1 MALNVLNMSNQ
12 VFLKD
17 DCAEVRLNII
27 KNIECVND
35 VIGFEVFSQSL
46 MPAIIELAEDS
57 KWRVRLA
64 ILDHMPLERKISFA
78 IFI

>member
-1 MALNVLNMSNQ
+1 MTKNFNFFLFV

-27 KNIECVND
+27 KNIKCVNE
-35 VIGFEVFSQSL
+35 VIGFEIFSKTL

-64 ILDHMPLERKISFA
+64 ILEHMPL
-78 IFI
+78 

>member
-64 ILDHMPLERKISFA
+64 ILDHMPLERISL
-78 IFI
+78 IIPI